1 MKVRIGRALAGSALI
16 FIIASP
22 ALGRPTIIRE
32 LGTAPLLGPS
42 DSTSTELSK
51 ILEHEALIRN
61 AASKLGLTQMEFGA
75 FLQQWRTHQMRWVEI
90 PRHLDGMTWAAGDS
104 VHVIKDVTIP
114 SKTMGWEVDIPGPGR
129 TLSLF
134 LPAACGNLSLLTR
147 PKRAVMAPPPKP
159 LPTPPPVVETP
170 APPPPDAPAPEPSP
184 QVAVVPPAVV
194 AASKPFWPY
203 LTPLV
208 LLTFHTHQVTGT
220 PTYPPIGPPP
230 NFHSAA

>member
-1 MKVRIGRALAGSALI
+1 MKVRVGRALASSALI
-16 FIIASP
+16 FVIASP
-22 ALGRPTIIRE
+22 ALGRTTVIHT

-42 DSTSTELSK
+42 ASTSSELSK
-51 ILEHEALIRN
+51 ILEHEALVRN
-61 AASKLGLTQMEFGA
+61 AAGKLGLTPGEFNA

-90 PRHLDGMTWAAGDS
+90 PRHLDGMTWAAGDN
-104 VHVIKDVTIP
+104 VHVIKDVLIP
-114 SKTMGWEVDIPGPGR
+114 SNTMGWEVDIPGPGR

-134 LPAACGNLSLLTR
+134 LPAACGNLSLLAR
-147 PKRAVMAPPPKP
+147 PRRVAALAPPKP
-159 LPTPPPVVETP
+159 HPTPVPARPTPPPAPLPTDP
-170 APPPPDAPAPEPSP
+170 APSPSP
-184 QVAVVPPAVV
+184 QVAEVLPPA
-194 AASKPFWPY
+194 ASPQLWPY